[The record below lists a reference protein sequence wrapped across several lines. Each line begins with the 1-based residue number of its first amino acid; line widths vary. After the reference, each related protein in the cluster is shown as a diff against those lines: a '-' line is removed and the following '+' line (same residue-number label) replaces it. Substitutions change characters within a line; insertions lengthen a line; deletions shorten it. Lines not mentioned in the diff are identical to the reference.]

1 VLDSFA
7 KARTQFERWNE
18 LKVEFYANGS
28 NREEFEWLTTEL
40 RNGLRSI
47 EWDLEDLEE
56 TIGIV
61 ESNPKKFKLDENEIA
76 QRRLFIKKTKEEVVS
91 LQEKLADFK
100 GSNKEKRTMSTII
113 SNPALN
119 FGNSLSSGAKYT
131 RLQNETESPNRN
143 LANESVINVEDKKD
157 ELANGSPD
165 IGKNKIN
172 ENVNKLRTISD
183 RINREIDEQA
193 VMLDGVGHEVQ
204 IQDSK
209 LDTTLRKVCKVLP
222 LPA

>member
-1 VLDSFA
+1 
-7 KARTQFERWNE
+7 
-18 LKVEFYANGS
+18 
-28 NREEFEWLTTEL
+28 
-40 RNGLRSI
+40 
-47 EWDLEDLEE
+47 
-56 TIGIV
+56 
-61 ESNPKKFKLDENEIA
+61 
-76 QRRLFIKKTKEEVVS
+76 
-91 LQEKLADFK
+91 
-100 GSNKEKRTMSTII
+100 MSTII